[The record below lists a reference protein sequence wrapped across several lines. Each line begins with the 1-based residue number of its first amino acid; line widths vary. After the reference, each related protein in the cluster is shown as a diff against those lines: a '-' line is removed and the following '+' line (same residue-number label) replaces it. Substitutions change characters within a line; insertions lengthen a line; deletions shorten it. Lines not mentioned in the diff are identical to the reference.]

1 MAADLKRI
9 YTTATEAEAAKNRVV
24 IEAKWHEAYPPIA
37 QSWRKNNERGL
48 IVLGMISIAAV
59 ANLPAVVLEL
69 SSTKQISNLKLLH
82 DLFTFR
88 PSLVLGALSAPY
100 LPSIMHIC
108 ITAPFELSQWGFAR
122 LLEFFVF
129 LIHRCSRSANLRRR
143 YCQPQYA
150 QSRAVAIYFKL
161 YF

>member
-1 MAADLKRI
+1 M
-9 YTTATEAEAAKNRVV
+9 VF
-24 IEAKWHEAYPPIA
+24 EAKWHEAYPPIA
-37 QSWRKNNERGL
+37 QSWRKNNESGL

-108 ITAPFELSQWGFAR
+108 ITAPFELSQ
-122 LLEFFVF
+122 
-129 LIHRCSRSANLRRR
+129 
-143 YCQPQYA
+143 
-150 QSRAVAIYFKL
+150 
-161 YF
+161 

>member
-9 YTTATEAEAAKNRVV
+9 YTAVTEAEAAKNRVV
-24 IEAKWHEAYPPIA
+24 FEAKWHEAYPPIA

-48 IVLGMISIAAV
+48 IVLGMVSIAAV

-108 ITAPFELSQWGFAR
+108 ITAPFELSQ
-122 LLEFFVF
+122 
-129 LIHRCSRSANLRRR
+129 
-143 YCQPQYA
+143 
-150 QSRAVAIYFKL
+150 
-161 YF
+161 